1 MTDADPQRPSPSPAE
16 GRADEPP
23 PTRTTRGNRIAG
35 ESPLHART
43 RHALRPSE
51 PPSESIPVVWTGPD
65 GVDREIALS
74 VIDLAMRAAV
84 ALLST
89 GAAADDVV
97 GTVLR
102 LTRVYGL
109 RGVHVDITFSSVA
122 VSYHRGPAVE
132 PVTLLRVVRTRS
144 KDFNRLERLRD
155 LVRDLDDHPVPVAEA
170 RIRFDAVIEAP
181 HPYRRWVSTLAVA
194 LLAAAAAAIVGGGL
208 LIMVLSALS
217 AALVDRVQHRLRRV
231 GVEAFFTQAIGSAIP
246 TLVAIGVSL
255 LQSGTGIFA
264 GVVPSLVVASGIVV
278 LLSGLSVVGS
288 AQDAIE
294 GFYVTAGARAF
305 EVLVLT
311 LGIVVGITVVLSL
324 FTRLGVVMTISPD
337 VVSSTNG
344 VVQVVAAVV
353 SSAAFAIVSY
363 AAGTTAVAAGVAGG
377 VGWAIVL
384 GLTALD
390 AGRPTASAIA
400 AFLVGVTAQLVAR
413 RLRLAALAVM
423 TASIVPLLPGSVVY
437 RGIFQIVSDP
447 SGPGFYQG
455 LATLLEAA
463 GVGIGIAAGVSLG
476 TYVARLVQDARSGR
490 RRRRAPGAQT

>member
-1 MTDADPQRPSPSPAE
+1 MTDADPQRPSGQPLRSA
-16 GRADEPP
+16 RA
-23 PTRTTRGNRIAG
+23 NRVAG
-35 ESPLHART
+35 QSAVRKRT
-43 RHALRPSE
+43 RRVVRPTG

-65 GVDREIALS
+65 GVDRQTALS

-89 GAAADDVV
+89 GATADDVV

-102 LTRVYGL
+102 LTRAYGL
-109 RGVHVDITFSSVA
+109 RGVHVDVTFSSVA
-122 VSYHRGPAVE
+122 VSYHRGPDAD
-132 PVTLLRVVRTRS
+132 PVTLLRVVSSRS
-144 KDFNRLERLRD
+144 QDYSRLERLRD
-155 LVRDLDDHPVPVAEA
+155 LVLELDADPVPVAEA
-170 RIRFDAVIEAP
+170 RLRFDAVIEAP
-181 HPYRRWVSTLAVA
+181 NPYRRWVGTLAVSV
-194 LLAAAAAAIVGGGL
+194 LAAAAAAIVGGGPL
-208 LIMVLSALS
+208 VILLSALS
-217 AALVDRVQHRLRRV
+217 SALVDRVQHRLRRV

-255 LQSGTGIFA
+255 LQRGTDVRA

-337 VVSSTNG
+337 AVSSTNRL
-344 VVQVVAAVV
+344 VQVVAAVV
-353 SSAAFAIVSY
+353 IAGAFAIVSY
-363 AAGTTAVAAGVAGG
+363 AAGTTAVAAALAGG
-377 VGWAIVL
+377 VGWVIYL
-384 GLTALD
+384 GMTALEF
-390 AGRPTASAIA
+390 GRPTASAVA

-447 SGPGFYQG
+447 SGPGLYQG

-463 GVGIGIAAGVSLG
+463 GVGIGIAAGVSFG
-476 TYVARLVQDARSGR
+476 TYVARVVQDVRSGR
-490 RRRRAPGAQT
+490 LRRRAPGAQT